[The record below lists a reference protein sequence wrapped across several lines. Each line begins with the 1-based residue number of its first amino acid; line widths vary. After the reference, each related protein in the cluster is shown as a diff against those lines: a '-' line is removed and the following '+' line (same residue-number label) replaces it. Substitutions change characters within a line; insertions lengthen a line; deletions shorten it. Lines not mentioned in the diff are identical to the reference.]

1 LRPAI
6 CEESGELPIDCYV
19 DADFAGLWGYE
30 DRNDASCVKSR
41 TGYVINI
48 ANCPVIWKSKL
59 HSCIASST
67 MEAEY
72 NALSMAMRD
81 VLPLRNL
88 AIEISKG
95 VGMSGNAPTT
105 FKTTVWEDNNGALK
119 LATMQ
124 PGRTTPRSK
133 AFGVRYHWFRSKLK
147 PNEIEVKKIAGVDQ
161 RADFLTKALRPEAF
175 IENRKV
181 TCGW

>member
-1 LRPAI
+1 
-6 CEESGELPIDCYV
+6 
-19 DADFAGLWGYE
+19 
-30 DRNDASCVKSR
+30 
-41 TGYVINI
+41 
-48 ANCPVIWKSKL
+48 
-59 HSCIASST
+59 

-105 FKTTVWEDNNGALK
+105 FKITVWENNNWTLK
-119 LATMQ
+119 LATME

-147 PNEIEVKKIAGVDQ
+147 PNEIEVKKITGIDQ
-161 RADFLTKALRPEAF
+161 RADF
-175 IENRKV
+175 
-181 TCGW
+181 

>member
-1 LRPAI
+1 M
-6 CEESGELPIDCYV
+6 EE
-19 DADFAGLWGYE
+19 
-30 DRNDASCVKSR
+30 
-41 TGYVINI
+41 
-48 ANCPVIWKSKL
+48 
-59 HSCIASST
+59 
-67 MEAEY
+67 EY

-119 LATMQ
+119 LATIK
-124 PGRTTPRSK
+124 PGRTTPRSN
-133 AFGVRYHWFRSKLK
+133 AFGMRYHWFRSKLK
-147 PNEIEVKKIAGVDQ
+147 PNEIEVRKIAGIDQ
-161 RADFLTKALRPEAF
+161 RADFLTKSLRTEAF
-175 IENRKV
+175 IENSKL

>member
-1 LRPAI
+1 M
-6 CEESGELPIDCYV
+6 V
-19 DADFAGLWGYE
+19 
-30 DRNDASCVKSR
+30 
-41 TGYVINI
+41 
-48 ANCPVIWKSKL
+48 
-59 HSCIASST
+59 
-67 MEAEY
+67 
-72 NALSMAMRD
+72 MRD

-119 LATMQ
+119 LATME

-133 AFGVRYHWFRSKLK
+133 AFGVRYHWFRSKLN
-147 PNEIEVKKIAGVDQ
+147 PNEIEVKKIAGIDQ
-161 RADFLTKALRPEAF
+161 RAYFLTKALRTEAF
-175 IENRKV
+175 IANRKL